1 MKDDLLCETYDMASD
16 GLRLYVSL
24 STSTSMQMAT
34 YDGMTWSVGQSQSI
48 SGWYPKLY
56 FEQGN
61 VYMLLKPK
69 NTNSKL
75 RLYQYSQDNFQQEGI
90 DIDIVDTSI
99 IDEPKLIYSSGEL
112 YVKYVSNNQVKV
124 KKKTMSDSLLSIQVT
139 PPTKVIYNQG
149 EQVDL
154 TGLEVYANY
163 TSGPKK
169 LTNQEY
175 QLSTIETSKIG
186 THEVTVTYQGK
197 TAKWSYEVKEVLDS
211 ISVKLNK
218 TEFTVGD
225 KLTDSDI
232 VITAKYSDGSTKV
245 IPFTDVK
252 VENFDTA
259 SVGQKT
265 ATITYN
271 GKTSDFTYNVKAA
284 PVPVTLE
291 SISTKLNKTEFTVGD
306 KLTDSDI
313 VITAKYSDGST
324 KVIPFAD
331 VKVSSFDTTSV
342 GQKTATITYN
352 GKTVDFTY
360 DVKAVTVPVTLES
373 ISAKLNKTEFTVG
386 DELVDND
393 IVITARY
400 SDGSEKVIP
409 FTDVKVENFDTTS
422 IGSKTA
428 SIQYLD
434 QTVTFDYLVIN
445 NDSLENDTPQLP
457 GDMNN
462 STDQGTIDNGTTD
475 GEVEDIIIID
485 TPSNQNSITNNKESL
500 KETQKEVQTS
510 DNNPIFMLVGFMC
523 ASVSVMISYYIKKKS

>member
-1 MKDDLLCETYDMASD
+1 M
-16 GLRLYVSL
+16 
-24 STSTSMQMAT
+24 
-34 YDGMTWSVGQSQSI
+34 
-48 SGWYPKLY
+48 
-56 FEQGN
+56 
-61 VYMLLKPK
+61 
-69 NTNSKL
+69 
-75 RLYQYSQDNFQQEGI
+75 
-90 DIDIVDTSI
+90 
-99 IDEPKLIYSSGEL
+99 
-112 YVKYVSNNQVKV
+112 
-124 KKKTMSDSLLSIQVT
+124 
-139 PPTKVIYNQG
+139 
-149 EQVDL
+149 
-154 TGLEVYANY
+154 
-163 TSGPKK
+163 
-169 LTNQEY
+169 
-175 QLSTIETSKIG
+175 
-186 THEVTVTYQGK
+186 
-197 TAKWSYEVKEVLDS
+197 
-211 ISVKLNK
+211 
-218 TEFTVGD
+218 
-225 KLTDSDI
+225 
-232 VITAKYSDGSTKV
+232 
-245 IPFTDVK
+245 IPFT
-252 VENFDTA
+252 
-259 SVGQKT
+259 
-265 ATITYN
+265 
-271 GKTSDFTYNVKAA
+271 
-284 PVPVTLE
+284 
-291 SISTKLNKTEFTVGD
+291 
-306 KLTDSDI
+306 
-313 VITAKYSDGST
+313 
-324 KVIPFAD
+324 D

-445 NDSLENDTPQLP
+445 NDSLENVTPQLP

-462 STDQGTIDNGTTD
+462 STDQGTIDNDTTD